1 MNKSVA
7 VVTGAARGIGKE
19 CAIQLAQSGFNLLIN
34 DLPDK
39 ESQVKLKDTA
49 EKIRHHGGEVICY
62 HADIS
67 DISIHQDF
75 LNCGIKMWGKLDCLL
90 NNAGISVKVRGDL
103 LDVSPESFDRN
114 IEVNTKSAFFLSQAF
129 SKHLLSQ
136 TENFEAQHRCI
147 INVTSINAIM
157 LAMNRGEYCI
167 AKAASSMTTKL
178 FALRL
183 SPHNI
188 GVYEI
193 RPGLIQTEMTI
204 PAIPHYTKL
213 IDAGVVPQKR
223 WGFPDDIAS
232 TVCAM
237 AQGKLK
243 YTCGIPI
250 AIDGGLSMPT
260 F

>member
-1 MNKSVA
+1 MSKPVA

-19 CAIQLAQSGFNLLIN
+19 CAIQLAQCGFNLLIN
-34 DLPDK
+34 DLPDD
-39 ESQVKLKDTA
+39 ESKSKLQDTA
-49 EKIRHHGGEVICY
+49 DKIIANGAEVICY
-62 HADIS
+62 SADIS
-67 DISIHQDF
+67 NLDCHEDF
-75 LNCGIKMWGKLDCLL
+75 LAQAITKWNRLDCLL

-114 IEVNTKSAFFLSQAF
+114 IEVNTKAAFFLSQRF
-129 SKHLLSQ
+129 SRYLLEHP
-136 TENFEAQHRCI
+136 TNEADPHRCI
-147 INVTSINAIM
+147 INITSINAVM
-157 LAMNRGEYCI
+157 LAMNRGEYCV
-167 AKAASSMTTKL
+167 AKTASSMTTKL

-183 SPHNI
+183 IPHNI

-213 IDAGVVPQKR
+213 IEAGVVPQRR

-237 AQGKLK
+237 AKGQLK
-243 YTCGIPI
+243 YTCGVPI